1 MNGRAKALLVVA
13 AALILG
19 LLSTGHAQDDGR
31 LVTLILLDG
40 TAVPFT
46 LNPNSAGGEALYHDG
61 VRGTSY
67 GAATVDVGGVSTV
80 LPMAQVAR
88 ADLVSP
94 GTSTRWRFTL
104 RDGRTFD
111 GFIGN
116 SDAAFWVNGRNQF
129 GATQRLQSFPRDPQ
143 RQPFISVIFDPA
155 ATAPGQATT
164 SGGQAPVRADADN
177 VNLRNGDI
185 LSGTIL
191 TGEFTIQASY
201 GTLTF
206 AKDQLRSITVE
217 NVAGRT
223 DQALLKVGD
232 RVSGVLQNTSIQMTL
247 TSGAT
252 ITLEKGNIA
261 SITFATE
268 R

>member
-1 MNGRAKALLVVA
+1 MIRRLRTVA
-13 AALILG
+13 VCAALFLLG
-19 LLSTGHAQDDGR
+19 STFAQDSLR
-31 LVTLILLDG
+31 ITLVTPNG

-46 LNPNSAGGEALYHDG
+46 LGSAGSGSNRAFTAWYYSGGGD
-61 VRGTSY
+61 
-67 GAATVDVGGVSTV
+67 ATNGIFYANVGGTRTAVP
-80 LPMAQVAR
+80 LNMIAR

-94 GTSTRWRFTL
+94 GTATVWRFTL
-104 RDGRTFD
+104 KDGRVLD
-111 GFIGN
+111 GFVDGSPQLYVEGTN
-116 SDAAFWVNGRNQF
+116 EF
-129 GATQRLQSFPRDPQ
+129 GARQSLVTQPRDPS

-164 SGGQAPVRADADN
+164 PGAQLTVRADADN

-191 TGEFTIQASY
+191 TTEFTIQASY

-206 AKDQLRSITVE
+206 SKDQLQSITVE
-217 NVAGRT
+217 NVAGKT
-223 DQALLKVGD
+223 DQVLLKVGD
-232 RVSGVLQNTSIQMTL
+232 RVSGVLQNPSIQMTL

-261 SITFATE
+261 SITFARQE
-268 R
+268 